1 MTLIDSRSFGPK
13 QDRCAHSSSIGRER
27 GFCKQ
32 DTCRALPLAGVHRQ
46 LRGESALVSGA
57 RFAARDVGGQ
67 VRELI
72 KQARRLQPLQH
83 VHHHQVAGAERP
95 VEPVGL
101 AEASGELLQRT
112 ALAIRDLRQTLLG
125 PGLVVFQQLGVCEF
139 EDRRLHRFERSK
151 HPRDRAR
158 PRVGIVRQQAGM
170 ALGNAQDDR
179 PRLE

>member
-1 MTLIDSRSFGPK
+1 MQPNPRADTSSPLLPNVRVCIALLPIDQGLTMTLIDSRSFGPK

-72 KQARRLQPLQH
+72 KQARRL
-83 VHHHQVAGAERP
+83 
-95 VEPVGL
+95 
-101 AEASGELLQRT
+101 
-112 ALAIRDLRQTLLG
+112 
-125 PGLVVFQQLGVCEF
+125 
-139 EDRRLHRFERSK
+139 
-151 HPRDRAR
+151 
-158 PRVGIVRQQAGM
+158 
-170 ALGNAQDDR
+170 
-179 PRLE
+179 